1 MQEIK
6 SYNNNDLV
14 LSINETYDH
23 NALKLED
30 WEDFLDILCGDREY
44 QKNAIKKSIIYL
56 CSNNYQSLRDLAIE
70 NYNENLELQS
80 KYNDLN
86 KFLSKIQMPGKLSAN
101 IDLATG
107 TGKSYVIYGIA
118 QIMLSLGFVKKVLV
132 LCPSVTIEDELKKKF
147 IELSSNELLKKAIPV
162 YSKFKNPSIVDANST
177 VKDGDICIE
186 NIHAIYDRTNSSIED
201 SFKHCGADTLVLND
215 ESHHIYNNILKSD
228 SKKWKE
234 FLLNSDYNF
243 KYILGFTG
251 TAYIENEYFNDVI
264 YRYSLKT
271 AIEDRVVKNI
281 DYVFKDESISTNEKF
296 QKIYQNHID
305 NKDKYPKVR
314 PLTIMVTKDIGS
326 AENLEEDLKDF
337 LIKKE
342 NTTLDVIQDKVLIV
356 TSSDKH
362 KNNLIK
368 LKNVDSKTESKV
380 EWIISVSMLTEGWDV
395 KNVFQIVPWEDRAF
409 NSKLLISQVLGRGLR
424 LPIEYQI
431 PQPKVVVFNH
441 DSWSKNIKGLINE
454 ILEIE
459 TRIESNVVK
468 EGERSKYNFV
478 VYNIDY
484 EKIEIERPHLNP
496 KKSVDFSRLESEGI
510 SLESQVLEVEHE
522 TSYSSVLG
530 FEVREKNYLI
540 EYGTYTV
547 DEIVDTIYENFE
559 NRDWEGKVLQLGKE
573 KYTQNSLPPRSKV
586 EKIIYDSMKKRGI
599 KGDRLIAKNRNKILQ
614 SFGTMLRKQ
623 GKTVI
628 QETKPNQLIEV
639 STMNICQESMGIK
652 NFRKEATIFY
662 CDDYKELLNDES
674 IKILDE
680 IIDDESLPKSSSKHQ
695 NKFQF
700 KTPMNIVLTKGT
712 PERAFVDQLCKI
724 DVSNSIE
731 SWIKS
736 RDVGFYSIE
745 YSWRKSTH
753 QKINNFNPDFF
764 IKVNKGNYTY
774 YIVVEI
780 KSDDDVS
787 DENKAKYKCA
797 LEHFETLNYL
807 LETNQINEKYIFHF
821 LSPSSYAEFFEY
833 LKNGTILQDQSIFRC
848 DLENKLEEK

>member
-1 MQEIK
+1 MQEIR

-14 LSINETYDH
+14 LAVNETYDH
-23 NALKLED
+23 NDLNIQEWD
-30 WEDFLDILCGDREY
+30 DFLDILCGDREY
-44 QKNAIKKSIIYL
+44 QKNAIIKSIIYL
-56 CSNNYQSLRDLAIE
+56 CSNNYQNLRELVVE
-70 NYNENLELQS
+70 NYNKNLELQS
-80 KYNDLN
+80 KYNDLST
-86 KFLSKIQMPGKLSAN
+86 FLSKIQMPEKLCAN

-118 QIMLSLGFVKKVLV
+118 QIMLSLGFVKKILV

-147 IELSSNELLKKAIPV
+147 IELSSNELLKKSIPV

-177 VKDGDICIE
+177 VKDGDVCIE

-215 ESHHIYNNILKSD
+215 ESHHIYNNIFKSE

-234 FLLNSDYNF
+234 FLLNSEYNF

-271 AIEDRVVKNI
+271 AIEDKVIKNI
-281 DYVFKDESISTNEKF
+281 DYVFKDESISVNEKF

-305 NKDKYPKVR
+305 NRDKYPKVR
-314 PLTIMVTKDIGS
+314 PLTILITKDIGS
-326 AENLEEDLKDF
+326 AENLEEDLKEF
-337 LIKKE
+337 LLKKE
-342 NTTLDVIQDKVLIV
+342 KTTLDAIQDKVLIV

-362 KNNLIK
+362 KSNLIK
-368 LKNVDSKTESKV
+368 LKNVDSKNESKV

-424 LPIEYQI
+424 LPLEYQT
-431 PQPKVVVFNH
+431 PQPKVIVFNH
-441 DSWSKNIKGLINE
+441 DAWSQNIKGLINE

-459 TRIESNVVK
+459 TRIQSNVLK
-468 EGERSKYNFV
+468 EGERSKYNFIV
-478 VYNIDY
+478 HNIDY
-484 EKIEIERPHLNP
+484 EKIEIERPHAKP
-496 KKSVDFSRLESEGI
+496 KDSVDFSRLENEGI

-530 FEVREKNYLI
+530 YEIREKNYLI
-540 EYGTYTV
+540 EYGTYSV
-547 DEIVDTIYENFE
+547 DEIIDTIYENFE

-573 KYTQNSLPPRSKV
+573 RYTQNSLPPRSKV
-586 EKIIYDSMKKRGI
+586 EKIIYNSMKKRGI
-599 KGDRLIAKNRNKILQ
+599 KGDRLISKNRNKILQ

-628 QETKPNQLIEV
+628 HETKPNQLVEV
-639 STMNICQESMGIK
+639 NTMNICQESMGIK

-662 CDDYKELLNDES
+662 CDDYKEFLSDES
-674 IKILDE
+674 AKILKE
-680 IIDDESLPKSSSKHQ
+680 IVDDESLPKSSSKYQ

-700 KTPMNIVLTKGT
+700 KTPMDIVLTKGS
-712 PERAFVDQLCKI
+712 PERAFIDQLCKI
-724 DVSNSIE
+724 DVSNSID

-736 RDVGFYSIE
+736 RDIGFYSIE

-753 QKINNFNPDFF
+753 PKINNFNPDFF
-764 IKVNKGNYTY
+764 IKVNSNNCTY
-774 YIVVEI
+774 YVVVEI

-787 DENKAKYKCA
+787 DENKGKYKCA

-807 LETNQINEKYIFHF
+807 LEKNQIKEKYIFHF

-833 LKNGTILQDQSIFRC
+833 LKDGTLLQDQSIFRC
-848 DLENKLEEK
+848 DLENKLEED

>member
-409 NSKLLISQVLGRGLR
+409 SSKLLISQVLGRGLR

-530 FEVREKNYLI
+530 FEVGEKNYLI

-736 RDVGFYSIE
+736 RDVGFY
-745 YSWRKSTH
+745 
-753 QKINNFNPDFF
+753 
-764 IKVNKGNYTY
+764 
-774 YIVVEI
+774 
-780 KSDDDVS
+780 
-787 DENKAKYKCA
+787 C
-797 LEHFETLNYL
+797 
-807 LETNQINEKYIFHF
+807 
-821 LSPSSYAEFFEY
+821 
-833 LKNGTILQDQSIFRC
+833 
-848 DLENKLEEK
+848 